1 MSSRTPSFSPPT
13 RNSRGPW
20 ATQRRGPRAQPE
32 GSAACLSPQ
41 ASSSRPGSGRAPRL
55 GHISFNQWTDEGA
68 GSQGVGGKSLKDTP
82 TSVHAESISELL
94 GGDHVQGRRP
104 AWTLVSR
111 EAGPVSLC
119 PVLPSHTPQ
128 PYPDG
133 PTAAPSRAHQCIARS
148 SLETERLCWIAPP
161 PSVDQSLRHV
171 RTCSLAF
178 TLLTLSSEK
187 HPVSDV
193 LEGEKR

>member
-111 EAGPVSLC
+111 EAGPVSLFLC
-119 PVLPSHTPQ
+119 FPATLYNHTRTDRPQ
-128 PYPDG
+128 PP
-133 PTAAPSRAHQCIARS
+133 AERISASRGSA
-148 SLETERLCWIAPP
+148 
-161 PSVDQSLRHV
+161 
-171 RTCSLAF
+171 
-178 TLLTLSSEK
+178 
-187 HPVSDV
+187 
-193 LEGEKR
+193 